1 MSDLGD
7 VHVSIED
14 DLERPRMPS
23 GLPGGAASVNKKY
36 RSPKNASQ
44 EVRKRQNAFKIYEM
58 SMLFKPIINVLGATQ
73 GPPRELQG
81 PSRDHSSTWKHLPER
96 PWKRPCGPEEAQEL
110 SKNALETS

>member
-7 VHVSIED
+7 VHASIED
-14 DLERPRMPS
+14 DQERPRMPS
-23 GLPGGAASVNKKY
+23 GLPEGSPSVNKEY

-44 EVRKRQNAFKIYEM
+44 EVRKRQNAIKIHVLQTDHVL
-58 SMLFKPIINVLGATQ
+58 SKSVLGATQ

-81 PSRDHSSTWKHLPER
+81 PSRDHSSTWKHPPER
-96 PWKRPCGPEEAQEL
+96 LWKRAWGPGEAQEL